1 VILVSKKF
9 YIDRGDTM
17 TEIRTSWLLAG
28 AVGVALAALTGTVA
42 AYAQTGGMDPLRLV
56 TFGVMSLPCWLGLV
70 ALLRAEDDRP
80 AHDEESVEMQWIT
93 QATSG
98 AFLDLLLALGIATT
112 ATAVLATEAVPTVAF
127 LVIAMADAAARYGI
141 LQRREG

>member
-1 VILVSKKF
+1 
-9 YIDRGDTM
+9 M
-17 TEIRTSWLLAG
+17 TEIRTKWVVAG
-28 AVGVALAALTGTVA
+28 AVGVALAALTGTIA
-42 AYAQTGGMDPLRLV
+42 AYAQTGGLDTLRLI

-70 ALLRAEDDRP
+70 ALLRSEEDRL
-80 AHDEESVEMQWIT
+80 AHDDESVEMQWIT

-112 ATAVLATEAVPTVAF
+112 ATAVLGTHSVPTVAF
-127 LVIAMADAAARYGI
+127 LVIAMADSAARYAI

>member
-1 VILVSKKF
+1 
-9 YIDRGDTM
+9 M
-17 TEIRTSWLLAG
+17 TEIRTNWLVAG

-42 AYAQTGGMDPLRLV
+42 AYAQTGGMDSLRLV
-56 TFGVMSLPCWLGLV
+56 TFGVMSLPCWLGL
-70 ALLRAEDDRP
+70 ASLLLTKDERP

-98 AFLDLLLALGIATT
+98 AFLDLLFALGIATT
-112 ATAVLATEAVPTVAF
+112 ATAVLDTGAVPTVAF
-127 LVIAMADAAARYGI
+127 LVIAMGDSAARYAI